1 MHDISNH
8 DIVSNVNTEV
18 ENLILSQ
25 PSADSLV
32 NSADLEETFL
42 CYDTNTVVT
51 SKDKPFLRVLSNG
64 KPVKMELDT
73 GSTLT
78 CISKASFDALNLHN
92 CTIIPCNERLRVANY
107 QYETASCKA
116 MVNLEF
122 RGNSWVLPLFVVDCK
137 FPTLLGRYWVSVM
150 FGTDWLDRLV
160 EMMDQNQLNSVNL
173 AQRESVIGRI
183 KQSSV
188 FESGVGEV
196 KDY

>member
-1 MHDISNH
+1 MEQSSTESDNSECDYGYSAESNRSMYQVTQTEGMLHDKNVKHFSDNLIKNSSCDNHKQVLHDISHH

-18 ENLILSQ
+18 DNLILSQ
-25 PSADSLV
+25 PSADNLG

-51 SKDKPFLRVLSNG
+51 SKDKPFLRVLLNG

-92 CTIIPCNERLRVANY
+92 CTIIPCNYNERLSVANY

-116 MVNLEF
+116 MVNVEF
-122 RGNSWVLPLFVVDCK
+122 RGNSWVLNLF
-137 FPTLLGRYWVSVM
+137 L
-150 FGTDWLDRLV
+150 
-160 EMMDQNQLNSVNL
+160 
-173 AQRESVIGRI
+173 
-183 KQSSV
+183 
-188 FESGVGEV
+188 
-196 KDY
+196 